1 VKKLSTVLAV
11 ALCAAIASAA
21 EPPAPPTA
29 ADISGARSISIAAS
43 RGLAAGNDG
52 IFLNA
57 ASLAAR
63 RRYSIETQWAL
74 DRLGGENRSQFLGGS
89 IVDSTMGDLTG
100 GLAYTRI
107 GRAETTGDVYALA
120 LASRI
125 STRLF
130 MGVTGK
136 YLRLSGADPAN
147 AGTVDASLF
156 YALPA
161 FSMGV
166 SGYNLVPT
174 RHDAQAPLGVGT
186 GFSIGNEL
194 RYNITGD
201 YRADFDRAGKT
212 THSWAGG
219 GELLAFG
226 NFPLRAGFLRDA
238 ARDGRWW
245 TAGAGFVST
254 SGFAL
259 DLAYQQSLDVPQARV
274 LAVGLK
280 MFLLA
285 Q

>member
-89 IVDSTMGDLTG
+89 IVDSTMGDLTA

-186 GFSIGNEL
+186 GFSIGNER